1 MNNTAKKESN
11 DRRDILNPL
20 RLHSS
25 VKVIDDSKRQKCW
38 LGRVCMLL
46 KDVLLSL
53 LNVCKRPVCFLGILE
68 CTIASPSKSTN
79 TIEQLRKR
87 GAQGRRSSLP
97 PNSTKKEQLNGALF
111 HSRSES
117 HLSQNRKLQLGKL
130 LMTNVGN
137 GAFLNFWRCFRT
149 YFVLYPR
156 LNSSIQSSSIE

>member
-1 MNNTAKKESN
+1 MIFTFSVSGHVTKSDKEEDEMAERLAN
-11 DRRDILNPL
+11 LNL
-20 RLHSS
+20 QSEER
-25 VKVIDDSKRQKCW
+25 KQQ
-38 LGRVCMLL
+38 
-46 KDVLLSL
+46 
-53 LNVCKRPVCFLGILE
+53 LE
-68 CTIASPSKSTN
+68 ECNIASPSKSTN
-79 TIEQLRKR
+79 TIEQLFQRKL

-117 HLSQNRKLQLGKL
+117 HLSQNRKLQLSKL

-137 GAFLNFWRCFRT
+137 GAFLNFWCYFRT

>member
-1 MNNTAKKESN
+1 MIFTFSVSGHVTKSDKEADEMAERLAN
-11 DRRDILNPL
+11 LNLQPEE
-20 RLHSS
+20 R
-25 VKVIDDSKRQKCW
+25 KQQ
-38 LGRVCMLL
+38 
-46 KDVLLSL
+46 
-53 LNVCKRPVCFLGILE
+53 LE
-68 CTIASPSKSTN
+68 ECNIASPSKSTN
-79 TIEQLRKR
+79 TIEQLFQRKL

-117 HLSQNRKLQLGKL
+117 HLSQNRKLELGKL
-130 LMTNVGN
+130 LMTNVRN